1 VIDVALH
8 TNDFRDVRG
17 RAVALAIMDEC
28 AFWRDDRSATS
39 DVETYTAIRP
49 GMMTLPGS
57 MLVGIS
63 SPHKKIRAE
72 WLAEWRDDISTFIDR
87 ALIEAAVD
95 NGALVRD

>member
-1 VIDVALH
+1 VIDVAVH
-8 TNDFRDVRG
+8 TNDFRAVRG

-28 AFWRDDRSATS
+28 AFWRDDRSATP

-57 MLVGIS
+57 MLVAIS
-63 SPHKKIRAE
+63 SPHKKSARNG
-72 WLAEWRDDISTFIDR
+72 WRNGATTFPPSSTR

-95 NGALVRD
+95 NGVLVRD